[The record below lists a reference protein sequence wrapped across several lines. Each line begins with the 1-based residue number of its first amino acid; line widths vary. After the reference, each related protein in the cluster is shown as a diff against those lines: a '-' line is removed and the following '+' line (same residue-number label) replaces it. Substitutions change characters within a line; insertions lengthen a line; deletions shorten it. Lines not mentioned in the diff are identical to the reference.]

1 MHKCNST
8 LNTLSSITSQNP
20 CLPLPLLFY
29 VILVLKEVFMERGAK
44 PFGLQR
50 RKRMCWSPKPGPKMI
65 TLTFYKRKEV
75 YLGEQ
80 MLPKQLKLILLCNF
94 NCLFEP

>member
-1 MHKCNST
+1 MPANINS
-8 LNTLSSITSQNP
+8 I
-20 CLPLPLLFY
+20 
-29 VILVLKEVFMERGAK
+29 VILVLKEVSLEREAK

-50 RKRMCWSPKPGPKMI
+50 RKRICWSPKPGPKMI

-80 MLPKQLKLILLCNF
+80 MLPKQLKFYYVISIVYLNF
-94 NCLFEP
+94 CFCVLSWSY

>member
-1 MHKCNST
+1 M
-8 LNTLSSITSQNP
+8 TSQNP
-20 CLPLPLLFY
+20 SLPLPLLFY
-29 VILVLKEVFMERGAK
+29 GILVLKEDFLEREAK

-50 RKRMCWSPKPGPKMI
+50 RKRIFWSLQADPNMI

-80 MLPKQLKLILLCNF
+80 MLPKQLKFFYVILIV
-94 NCLFEP
+94 